1 MKTKEKAQQLVDNF
15 IDKMFYLRDGYNA
28 SEVFATAKQCA
39 LIAVDEI
46 INQCWDYREIDLE
59 ASYNYWDE
67 VRQEII
73 NL

>member
-1 MKTKEKAQQLVDNF
+1 MIPKEKAKELVDNF

-28 SEVFATAKQCA
+28 SEVFATAKQCS

-46 INQCWDYREIDLE
+46 LDINSVDKDYDL
-59 ASYNYWDE
+59 SNYWQE
-67 VRQEII
+67 VKQEIE